1 MNDLNRTKRFSLAA
15 KLSLLTISL
24 ILAASIGICLFMIR
38 TEITNYYTELLN
50 HGETIADTTSQN
62 CEFGVYTEDRA
73 SLSRVIEALSVDE
86 DIAYVAVMNRGMQA
100 LASRVFKKAG
110 EIPDLPFRDI
120 GAAGGMVHEDFIN
133 RKDGQRYIEL
143 LVPVVSVAGAEFA
156 DALFQGKT
164 ARREPQVIGY
174 LRLGLTQE
182 GLRKRIRQL
191 LLSTTL
197 FTTVL
202 LILGSGVTILLT
214 RKITLPLM
222 RLKAATQDI
231 SLGKFDSAIEIRT
244 NDEISDLAGSFNH
257 MRERLRTSRDEVEAR
272 TAELTEANTK
282 LREEIDGRK
291 KAEEQLLHDA
301 FHDALTGLP
310 NRALFM
316 DRLAHAIAIAK
327 RRKAYFFAVL
337 FLDIDRFKI
346 VNDSLGHIVGDQLL
360 IAIGQR
366 LLTCLRPGD
375 TVARLGGD
383 EFAIL
388 LEDISGVGN
397 AIYIAERIENELL
410 TPFNVSGHEV
420 FATGSIGIAL
430 SSPTYNQ
437 PEQVLRDA
445 DTAMYQAKAQG
456 RANHVVFEQGMHVHA
471 VERLQL
477 EMDLR
482 RAIERKEFIVY
493 YQPIL
498 SSKTSSI
505 AGFEALV
512 RWQHPER
519 GLVNPGDFIRA
530 AEETGLIVAI
540 DRSVLRQA
548 CRKMHEWQKQ
558 FPGSPPP
565 FISVNLSNKQMA
577 QPDLVEHISLVL
589 KETGLPPE
597 RLKLEITES
606 VIIENP
612 EATSAVLSQLRALG
626 VQLYIDDF
634 GTGYSSL
641 SYLQRLPIDGLKI
654 DRSFI
659 WRMGEHGENQEVI
672 KTIMTLAHDLQVD
685 VIAEGIETANQ
696 LAQIQSL
703 NCENWQGFLFSK
715 PVACEQAKNLIRNR
729 PSVKDAPAPE
739 NSEIQKDKKE

>member
-1 MNDLNRTKRFSLAA
+1 MNDLMLTKRFSLAA

-38 TEITNYYTELLN
+38 TEITNYYAELLN
-50 HGETIADTTSQN
+50 HGETIADTTSKN

-73 SLSRVIEALSVDE
+73 SLSRVIEALSVDA
-86 DIAYVAVMNRGMQA
+86 DIAYVSVMNRGMQA

-110 EIPDLPFRDI
+110 EIPALPFRDI

-143 LVPVVSVAGAEFA
+143 LVPVVSVTGAEFE
-156 DALFQGKT
+156 DALFPGR
-164 ARREPQVIGY
+164 AVRREPKVIGY

-202 LILGSGVTILLT
+202 LILGSGLTILLT
-214 RKITLPLM
+214 RRITSPLM

-231 SLGKFDSAIEIRT
+231 SLGKFDSIIEIRT

-282 LREEIDGRK
+282 LLEEIEGRK

-301 FHDALTGLP
+301 FYDALTDFP

-316 DRLAHAIAIAK
+316 DRLSHAISIAK
-327 RRKAYFFAVL
+327 RRKDFFFAVL
-337 FLDIDRFKI
+337 FLDIDRFKV

-360 IAIGQR
+360 VAFSQR
-366 LLTCLRPGD
+366 LSACLRPGD
-375 TVARLGGD
+375 TVSRLGGD
-383 EFAIL
+383 EFAVL
-388 LEDISGVGN
+388 LEDISGLGN
-397 AIYIAERIENELL
+397 ALFIAERIEQELIRS
-410 TPFNVSGHEV
+410 FNVAGHEV
-420 FATGSIGIAL
+420 FATASIGIAL
-430 SSPTYNQ
+430 SAPTYEQ
-437 PEQVLRDA
+437 PEQILRDA
-445 DTAMYQAKAQG
+445 DTAMYQAKARD
-456 RANHVVFEQGMHVHA
+456 RANHVVFEPGMHLYA
-471 VERLQL
+471 VERLRL

-482 RAIERKEFIVY
+482 RAVERREFIAY

-498 SSKTSSI
+498 SLK
-505 AGFEALV
+505 ANEVVGYEALA

-519 GLVNPGDFIRA
+519 GLLEPGDFIKI

-540 DRSVLRQA
+540 DRLVLREA
-548 CRKMHEWQKQ
+548 CQTMHEWQQ
-558 FPGSPPP
+558 GYPERSAWFA
-565 FISVNLSNKQMA
+565 SVNLSNKQVA
-577 QPDLVEHISLVL
+577 QPDLVEHVSGIL
-589 KETGLPPE
+589 KETGLAPHC
-597 RLKLEITES
+597 LKLEITEN

-612 EATSAVLSQLRALG
+612 EATSAVFSQLRALG
-626 VQLYIDDF
+626 VKLYIDDF

-654 DRSFI
+654 DRSFV
-659 WRMGEHGENQEVI
+659 WRMGEHGENQEIV
-672 KTIMTLAHDLQVD
+672 KTIMTLAQDLNVD
-685 VIAEGIETANQ
+685 VIAEGVETKTQ
-696 LAQIQSL
+696 LRQINSL
-703 NCENWQGFLFSK
+703 NCDHWQGFLFSK
-715 PVACEQAKNLIRNR
+715 PVDCEQAKNLIQNK
-729 PSVKDAPAPE
+729 PSFKDAPGPE
-739 NSEIQKDKKE
+739 HSEIQKGKKE